1 MSDNSLLN
9 KQIGKRIREARLQKK
24 MSQADLAEGAHIHLS
39 HVSDIELGK
48 RKCDFQP
55 LSASRRRC
63 KFRPIS

>member
-39 HVSDIELGK
+39 HVSDIEL
-48 RKCDFQP
+48 
-55 LSASRRRC
+55 
-63 KFRPIS
+63 